1 MEQPE
6 LAQDSHR
13 PVTTREMALV
23 LGLPTAVF
31 LASSI
36 SWRVRH
42 TGIVFTDRRLLMTL
56 AIEMAI
62 VAVLLPYL
70 WRKGWRPAAVART
83 PEPRD
88 VVRGLGL
95 WLGLMGAVYLTVI
108 VLYVAAPDYVR
119 GLVQTRPFTG
129 VVSAPVIVA
138 TALLNPIFE
147 EFLWLGYT
155 IPTLGSRFGIR
166 TACVI
171 SIVLRVAVH
180 LYQGTIALIAILP
193 TAIVMTVYFARTRRL
208 WPVVVAHVIVDAIGL
223 SGFLPAT

>member
-6 LAQDSHR
+6 LAQSSR
-13 PVTTREMALV
+13 PVTSREIALV
-23 LGLPTAVF
+23 LGLPTTVF

-36 SWRVRH
+36 SWRLRQ
-42 TGIVFTDRRLLMTL
+42 TGIVFTDRRLLVTL
-56 AIEMAI
+56 AIELVI
-62 VAVLLPYL
+62 VATLLPYL
-70 WRKGWRPAAVART
+70 WRKRWRPMAVAGN

-88 VVRGLGL
+88 VLRGLGL
-95 WLGLMGAVYLTVI
+95 WLGLMGAVYLTLI
-108 VLYVAAPDYVR
+108 ALYVVAPDYVR
-119 GLVQTRPFTG
+119 ALVQTRPFTG
-129 VVSAPVIVA
+129 VVSAPMVVA

-155 IPTLGSRFGIR
+155 IPTLGSRFGVR
-166 TACVI
+166 TACVV
-171 SIVLRVAVH
+171 SIALRVAVH
-180 LYQGTIALIAILP
+180 LYQGSIALIAILP